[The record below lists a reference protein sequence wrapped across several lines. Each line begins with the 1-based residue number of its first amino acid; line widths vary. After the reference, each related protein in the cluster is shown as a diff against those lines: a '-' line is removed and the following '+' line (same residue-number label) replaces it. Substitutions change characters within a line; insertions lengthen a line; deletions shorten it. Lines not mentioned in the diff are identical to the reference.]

1 MPRHFLKPLLQEAFY
16 LSVLIGIRF
25 AFSILDFII
34 IFFRTLLNFYYS
46 LSDFAGSILGVTDT
60 LIGIAGS
67 LLLIYYMLLGFAGLI
82 IGFEGFLLGF
92 CYSLLLFYLTL
103 L

>member
-1 MPRHFLKPLLQEAFY
+1 MLGGVRGSPCPFWAGQSTRLQEAFY

-46 LSDFAGSILGVTDT
+46 LLVFTGSILGVTDILT
-60 LIGIAGS
+60 GIAGS
-67 LLLIYYMLLGFAGLI
+67 LLLIYYVLLGFSGLI
-82 IGFEGFLLGF
+82 IEF
-92 CYSLLLFYLTL
+92 TD
-103 L
+103 

>member
-1 MPRHFLKPLLQEAFY
+1 MVVVQQLPLLQEAFY

-46 LSDFAGSILGVTDT
+46 LLVFTGSILGVSDILT
-60 LIGIAGS
+60 GIAGS
-67 LLLIYYMLLGFAGLI
+67 LLLIYYVLLGFSGLI
-82 IGFEGFLLGF
+82 IEF
-92 CYSLLLFYLTL
+92 TD
-103 L
+103 